1 MKDIIIREKHL
12 KRELWVFV
20 ACLVAM
26 EALNI
31 YSIIKYD
38 GMWSEAFMSI
48 GFVFVSAV
56 VTYLVV
62 GVFRLIY
69 AGIAGLIKKTK

>member
-20 ACLVAM
+20 ACLIAM

-31 YSIIKYD
+31 YAIIKYN
-38 GMWSEAFMSI
+38 GMWIEAVKNV

-69 AGIAGLIKKTK
+69 AGIASLINTTK